1 MAILFVPKEIAP
13 GERRVAAVPDSVK
26 RFVKDG
32 HTVRVQ
38 AGAGALA
45 FVTDEAYVAA
55 GASIEPSAEAGWGA
69 ADVVLQIGVPTPA
82 QVRLLKPRA
91 SVVSF
96 LWAQENPDVVRAF
109 VEREASAFSMDA
121 LPRTT
126 RAQKDDALTSQ
137 ASLAGY
143 RAAVLAAAHLPKIFP
158 MQMTPAGTLR
168 PAKVVILGVG
178 VAGLQAI
185 ATAKRLGAIVEANDV
200 RPECREQVESLGATW
215 IDTGTVASVA
225 QGYAAEQSE
234 EFRRKQQEILR
245 ERIVAADVVITTA
258 LIPYR
263 PAPKLVTDA
272 MLAAM
277 RHGSVIVDLAAERGG
292 NVEGTEPGR
301 TVVLHGVTVIGE
313 SNAAG
318 AIPTHAS
325 EQYAKNVG
333 NVLADATKKGVFG
346 WDLADEIVAGAL
358 VVHAGDVRHAKTREV
373 LGLPPLPPPAAP
385 APAPAPAAAAAPPR

>member
-1 MAILFVPKEIAP
+1 MAILFVPKEVAP

-109 VEREASAFSMDA
+109 VEREASAFAMDA

-185 ATAKRLGAIVEANDV
+185 ATARRLGAMVEANDV

-272 MLAAM
+272 IAGRDAPGQ
-277 RHGSVIVDLAAERGG
+277 RHRRPRGRARRQRRG
-292 NVEGTEPGR
+292 
-301 TVVLHGVTVIGE
+301 HG
-313 SNAAG
+313 AR
-318 AIPTHAS
+318 PH
-325 EQYAKNVG
+325 
-333 NVLADATKKGVFG
+333 D
-346 WDLADEIVAGAL
+346 
-358 VVHAGDVRHAKTREV
+358 R
-373 LGLPPLPPPAAP
+373 
-385 APAPAPAAAAAPPR
+385 PPRGHGHRRGERSPARSRPTRASSTRRTSATCSPTPRRRASSRGTSPTRSSRAP